1 MEDRCYAPFP
11 TSMFVQLDRIRELTK
26 DSEILSEPEFVA
38 VKRPRSAD
46 NSGEEEEEEVK
57 MENATSQP
65 SKKQKRLSRHV
76 MGECPPSRVL
86 ENNELTKILSFN
98 ELESVLNKN
107 FASENNDKM
116 LQTCEKTL
124 VPSCVQHKTK
134 SASLCNSLMALIGK
148 LPTSAIIFATGLVKE
163 IEFESFVQKVIEKD
177 LLTETQERTLL
188 EKWIHNNTIS
198 GTSPIFDA
206 VTSRQPHILEDNHFM
221 EMVSRNMI
229 NNLSPL
235 KDKCPKFSKFL
246 LQIITKVP
254 LKLSELV
261 YNNLKS
267 LVDSNKTF
275 LKKRMDQELERKCH

>member
-26 DSEILSEPEFVA
+26 DSEILTESEFA
-38 VKRPRSAD
+38 SVKRPRSAD
-46 NSGEEEEEEVK
+46 NSEEEEVK
-57 MENATSQP
+57 IENATSQP
-65 SKKQKRLSRHV
+65 TKKQKRLSRNLLV
-76 MGECPPSRVL
+76 ECPPSRVI
-86 ENNELTKILSFN
+86 ENESTKILSFN
-98 ELESVLNKN
+98 ELESVLDKN
-107 FASENNDKM
+107 FAPENNDKM
-116 LQTCEKTL
+116 LQTCEMSL
-124 VPSCVQHKTK
+124 VPSCIQHKSK
-134 SASLCNSLMALIGK
+134 SSSLCDLLMALIGK
-148 LPTSAIIFATGLVKE
+148 LPSSAIIFATGLVKE
-163 IEFESFVQKVIEKD
+163 VEFESFVQKVIEKD
-177 LLTETQERTLL
+177 LLTETEERTLL
-188 EKWIHNNTIS
+188 EKWMYNNTLS

-206 VTSRQPHILEDNHFM
+206 VASRQPTILEDNNFM

-275 LKKRMDQELERKCH
+275 LKKRMDQELQRKCH

>member
-26 DSEILSEPEFVA
+26 DSEILTESEFA
-38 VKRPRSAD
+38 SVKRPRSAD
-46 NSGEEEEEEVK
+46 NSEEEEVK
-57 MENATSQP
+57 IENATSQP
-65 SKKQKRLSRHV
+65 TKKQKRLSRNLLV
-76 MGECPPSRVL
+76 ECPPSRVI
-86 ENNELTKILSFN
+86 ENESTKILSFN
-98 ELESVLNKN
+98 ELESVLDKN
-107 FASENNDKM
+107 FAPENNDKM
-116 LQTCEKTL
+116 LQTCEMSL
-124 VPSCVQHKTK
+124 VPSCIQHKSK
-134 SASLCNSLMALIGK
+134 SSSLCDLLMALIGK
-148 LPTSAIIFATGLVKE
+148 LPSSAIIFATGLVKE
-163 IEFESFVQKVIEKD
+163 VEFESFVQKVIVKD
-177 LLTETQERTLL
+177 LLTETEERTLL
-188 EKWIHNNTIS
+188 EKWMYNNTLS

-206 VTSRQPHILEDNHFM
+206 VASRQPTILEDNNFM

-275 LKKRMDQELERKCH
+275 LKKRMDQELQRKCH

>member
-26 DSEILSEPEFVA
+26 DSEILTEPEFVS

-46 NSGEEEEEEVK
+46 DSGEEVK
-57 MENATSQP
+57 TEHATSQL
-65 SKKQKRLSRHV
+65 SKKQKRLSRNLMV
-76 MGECPPSRVL
+76 ECPPSRVT
-86 ENNELTKILSFN
+86 ENNESTKILSFN
-98 ELESVLNKN
+98 ELESVLDKN
-107 FASENNDKM
+107 FAPEHNDEM
-116 LQTCEKTL
+116 LQTCKMSL
-124 VPSCVQHKTK
+124 VPSCIQHKSK

-148 LPTSAIIFATGLVKE
+148 LPSSAIIFATGLVKE

-188 EKWIHNNTIS
+188 EKWMYNNTLS

-206 VTSRQPHILEDNHFM
+206 VASRQPTILEDNDFI

-275 LKKRMDQELERKCH
+275 LKKRMDQELQRKCHKD